1 MNLISSQ
8 TLTDCFSSV
17 DSQLVAEGFTVHDS
31 SLRNS
36 NMLESIG
43 ALIIFPQKIV
53 SLDGAHYMTGRNEQT
68 GVRSL
73 SK

>member
-1 MNLISSQ
+1 
-8 TLTDCFSSV
+8 
-17 DSQLVAEGFTVHDS
+17 
-31 SLRNS
+31 
-36 NMLESIG
+36 MLESIG

-73 SK
+73 SKWVDYP